1 MLPPEKID
9 TEMKYL
15 TIAIDKTAGPA
26 EREAWSWLLARID
39 AFRAERAR

>member
-15 TIAIDKTAGPA
+15 AIAIDKTAGPN
-26 EREAWSWLLARID
+26 EHEAWSWLVARID
-39 AFRAERAR
+39 AFRVGRAR